1 MGITRREGGATP
13 VRATRGRL
21 RPAAAVVALV
31 ALLVA
36 LSAGCSGFGGDDL
49 GVGSADESLA
59 EPAAR
64 EAPEGALEG
73 GSRGG
78 HADQD
83 RTTTG
88 ANRTTVQTRAVIRHG
103 EISLVSKDLDAARDE
118 VDGVVSRH
126 GGYLSAEETSND
138 RDGKPERSMLV
149 MRIPEPAFDAAMDD
163 LGEIGRTEH
172 ADRSSEDVTTE
183 VIDVQARVATQETSL
198 AELRRLMR
206 RAVDLGDMI
215 RLESEIA
222 TRQAALESMKAQEK
236 YLADQTA
243 LSTITVHLRTPSVE
257 PEEDEEGGFLVG
269 LKKGW
274 SALTAVLVT
283 SATVAGAILPFLA
296 LLTVVGVPLW
306 LLVRTAA
313 RRRHPGEPLTPPAG
327 PTPDAG

>member
-1 MGITRREGGATP
+1 MGITRREGGAKP

-36 LSAGCSGFGGDDL
+36 LAAGCSGFGGDL

-73 GSRGG
+73 RSRGG

-83 RTTTG
+83 PTTTG

-183 VIDVQARVATQETSL
+183 VIDVQARVATQEASL

-306 LLVRTAA
+306 LLVRTA
-313 RRRHPGEPLTPPAG
+313 RRRHSGGPLTPPAG